1 RGGAAVPRLVRGAS
15 AAGAAGAAT
24 AGQWSIAGLPWMVGG
39 RFVQGLGGGGM
50 VPLALA
56 MAADLYAGRN
66 RTLALGT
73 VAGLQEA
80 GSVLGPIYGATLA
93 AAASAAGG
101 WRFVFWLHLPLAA
114 VGAAGLWMATR
125 TSAAPAPRG
134 GSSVDWPS
142 ALLLGV

>member
-93 AAASAAGG
+93 AAASGAGG
-101 WRFVFWLHLPLAA
+101 WRFVFWLNLPLAA
-114 VGAAGLWMATR
+114 ICAGGLWLVTR
-125 TSAAPAPRG
+125 SSTPPAPGDR
-134 GSSVDWPS
+134 SNINR
-142 ALLLGV
+142 AA